1 MNKKEAMELINSD
14 LFRYTKKVSQKIM
27 VKALLTKP
35 GFRTTYFLR
44 NSQYYKG
51 RNKLKFMM
59 HKFFLLQCKYKYG
72 YEIPVPAR
80 FGKGIFI
87 NHMGNVII
95 NPLAVI
101 GDNFTTNGSLVIGQ
115 TNRGSKKGVPTLG
128 NNVWVGNGAV
138 IVGKIN
144 IGNNV
149 MIAPNAYVNFDVPDN
164 SVVIGNPGTIRQNE
178 NATDGYIEGI
188 M

>member
-1 MNKKEAMELINSD
+1 MDKNSLKETIASD
-14 LFRYTKKVSQKIM
+14 LFRYTQKVSPKTM
-27 VKALLTKP
+27 VEALLTKP

-51 RNKLKFMM
+51 KNKLKFMM

-72 YEIPVPAR
+72 YEIPVPTR

-115 TNRGSKKGVPTLG
+115 TNRGNKKGVPTLG

-138 IVGKIN
+138 IVGKVN

-164 SVVIGNPGTIRQNE
+164 SVVIGNPGQIIAKE

-188 M
+188 I